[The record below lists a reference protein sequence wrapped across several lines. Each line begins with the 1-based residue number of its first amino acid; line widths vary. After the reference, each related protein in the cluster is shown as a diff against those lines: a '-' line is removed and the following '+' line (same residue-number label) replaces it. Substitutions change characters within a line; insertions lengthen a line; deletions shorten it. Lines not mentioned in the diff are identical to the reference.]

1 MTVRPTGRRVV
12 LHVGA
17 PKSGTTHVQSR
28 MQRNRATLL
37 EHGVLVPQ
45 ATDEEGPATLV
56 FRAALDLTGIRL
68 GRGRAYAD
76 GRWDRLVAA
85 VRAHDGVAWLSDEA
99 FSRADDAAVARAVRD
114 LTAGGARLD
123 VVLTARDLGRSL
135 VSSWLEG
142 LKHGGSES
150 FGAFL
155 ERARSGGLGSLRTLE
170 VDVVLGR
177 WLHALGDPARVH
189 LVTVPPEGGD
199 RSLLW
204 ARFLAASGVDGAWT
218 PAEAARSNDAVGLPE
233 AQFLR
238 ALNAGLDGAARRGG
252 PLHAQ
257 VQEVVVPAL
266 AAGARAGER
275 VRLDPHHE
283 DWVVERT
290 ERWRRWVTASGVPVV
305 GDLADLDVDRL
316 DPGSWV
322 DPDAPTAASLAAADA
337 ALAAVRRAREER
349 SAEKSVDGSGG
360 QVRGWRA

>member
-1 MTVRPTGRRVV
+1 MV

-17 PKSGTTHVQSR
+17 PKSGTTYVQSR

-76 GRWDRLVAA
+76 GRWDRLVIA
-85 VRAHDGVAWLSDEA
+85 VRGHDGVAWLSDEA

-114 LTAGGARLD
+114 LAADGARLD

-142 LKHGGSES
+142 LKHGGTES
-150 FGAFL
+150 FAAFL

-170 VDVVLGR
+170 VDRVLGR
-177 WLHALGDPARVH
+177 WLDALGDPARVH

-204 ARFLAASGVDGAWT
+204 TRFLAASGVDAAWT
-218 PAEAARSNDAVGLPE
+218 PVEAARSNDAVGLAE

-238 ALNAGLDGAARRGG
+238 ALNAGLGVAARRGG
-252 PLHAQ
+252 TLHEP

-266 AAGARAGER
+266 AARAATGDR
-275 VRLDPHHE
+275 VRLDPRHE
-283 DWVVERT
+283 EWVVERT
-290 ERWRRWVTASGVPVV
+290 ERWRRWVVTAGVQVV
-305 GDLADLDVDRL
+305 GDLADLDVVRL
-316 DPGSWV
+316 DPGGWV
-322 DPDAPTAASLAAADA
+322 DPDAPTSGSLEAADA
-337 ALAAVRRAREER
+337 ALTAVRRARADR
-349 SAEKSVDGSGG
+349 GARKSVDGSGAR
-360 QVRGWRA
+360 VRGWRA